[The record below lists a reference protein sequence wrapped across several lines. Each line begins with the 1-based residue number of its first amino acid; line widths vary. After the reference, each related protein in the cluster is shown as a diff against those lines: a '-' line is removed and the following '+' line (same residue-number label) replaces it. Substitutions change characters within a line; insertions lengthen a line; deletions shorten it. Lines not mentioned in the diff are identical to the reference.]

1 MSYGHVMYVCL
12 QAWKAAV
19 SSLSTTGISS
29 CSLWL
34 NKATVGGVPIPVSR
48 HNTPS
53 RAHALT
59 KVVQSQA
66 KKGGQ
71 CCHHCEC

>member
-1 MSYGHVMYVCL
+1 M
-12 QAWKAAV
+12 
-19 SSLSTTGISS
+19 
-29 CSLWL
+29 
-34 NKATVGGVPIPVSR
+34 PVSR

-66 KKGGQ
+66 KTGDSVAIIVSTP
-71 CCHHCEC
+71 E